1 MLSRHFDFTTLSNF
15 KGKTHLLSK
24 LVNFWVWEPQRV
36 FFLLVAEIM
45 KVKFWYEAT
54 PKIWGPVDRPRKSH
68 FSSLPGYQRDT
79 SDSEQYRMTYLSM
92 TSRVR
97 SSMDLVLSI
106 TRAAIQ
112 ACFSSPLSA
121 WDIIVIILF
130 ILINVR
136 MMIIIIIGNHLEYD
150 SLLVAL
156 AKLKTP
162 SDPFLVLPVPDVY

>member
-1 MLSRHFDFTTLSNF
+1 MSKRQQKKLLNFGLVPLSEGPHCFFHALRRLCWLKSPKGKKMSNVRTNFIKVKMLSRHFDFTTLSNF

-45 KVKFWYEAT
+45 KVKFRYDAT
-54 PKIWGPVDRPRKSH
+54 PKIWGPVGRPRKSH

-121 WDIIVIILF
+121 
-130 ILINVR
+130 
-136 MMIIIIIGNHLEYD
+136 
-150 SLLVAL
+150 
-156 AKLKTP
+156 
-162 SDPFLVLPVPDVY
+162 